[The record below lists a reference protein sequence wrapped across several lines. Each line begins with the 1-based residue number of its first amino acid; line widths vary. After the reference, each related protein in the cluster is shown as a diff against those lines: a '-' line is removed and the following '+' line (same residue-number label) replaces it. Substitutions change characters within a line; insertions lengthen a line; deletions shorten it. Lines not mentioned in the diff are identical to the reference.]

1 MNKKRSIIFSLVRG
15 AAAIL
20 IALAVAAL
28 LIFVSSDGAG
38 AGEKLAQTADAMR
51 QLLIGPA
58 FKSSGG
64 ISVEPT

>member
-15 AAAIL
+15 TAAIL